1 MTLKRPINKLFLAG
15 FSNPEE
21 HQKFL
26 GKEEGGEA
34 VLHNQE
40 YTRDLKIVKFYYEK
54 RSSRIQSNYYYIKLL
69 FFTFFKKMILKR
81 CSFLVT
87 FAIKI

>member
-1 MTLKRPINKLFLAG
+1 MQDLVT
-15 FSNPEE
+15 
-21 HQKFL
+21 QKNTKNSW
-26 GKEEGGEA
+26 GRRRGWGGGWGGGEA